1 VERGIIGWLV
11 VGLLA
16 GALGRLLLPGRDPMG
31 CLGTLAVGILGSFVG
46 GALASLLFED
56 ELVLRPS
63 SLLGSVLGAMVLLLV
78 LRLVRG
84 PRRRSYDRR
93 DRF

>member
-1 VERGIIGWLV
+1 MERGIIGWLV

-16 GALGRLLLPGRDPMG
+16 GGIGRLLLPGRDPMG

-46 GALASLLFED
+46 GALASLVFEG
-56 ELVLRPS
+56 ELTLHPS
-63 SLLGSVLGAMVLLLV
+63 SLLGSILGAMLLLLV

-84 PRRRSYDRR
+84 RDYRRY
-93 DRF
+93 

>member
-11 VGLLA
+11 IGLIA
-16 GALGRLLLPGRDPMG
+16 GALGRLLLPGRDPLG
-31 CLGTLAVGILGSFVG
+31 CLGTIVVGVLGSFVG
-46 GALASLLFED
+46 GALASLLFEG

-63 SLLGSVLGAMVLLLV
+63 GLVGSVVGAMVLLLL

-84 PRRRSYDRR
+84 PRRRDYYG
-93 DRF
+93 